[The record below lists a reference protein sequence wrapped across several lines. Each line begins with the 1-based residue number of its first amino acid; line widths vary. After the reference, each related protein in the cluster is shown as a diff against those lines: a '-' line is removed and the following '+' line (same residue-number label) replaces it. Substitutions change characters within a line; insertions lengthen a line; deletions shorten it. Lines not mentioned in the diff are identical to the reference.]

1 MTCQN
6 CIDECKI
13 CMEPIPSDLFQFLPC
28 THKLC
33 KFCFQ
38 MMTKM
43 ECPFCRYDFSNEI
56 SEEDEPDFFQD
67 NLPEEPYTRSQRKK
81 RKKRKKQLFEFYKN
95 NTDTILSTT
104 SRYTILE
111 NNLNV

>member
-13 CMEPIPSDLFQFLPC
+13 CMKPIPSDLFQFLPC

-38 MMTKM
+38 TMTKM
-43 ECPFCRYDFSNEI
+43 ECPFCRYDFRNEI

-67 NLPEEPYTRSQRKK
+67 NLPEEPYTRSQKK
-81 RKKRKKQLFEFYKN
+81 GKKRKKQLFEFYKN

-104 SRYTILE
+104 TSRYTVLQ
-111 NNLNV
+111 NN

>member
-28 THKLC
+28 TDKLC

-38 MMTKM
+38 TMTKM

-56 SEEDEPDFFQD
+56 SEEDEPDFFRIIYRK
-67 NLPEEPYTRSQRKK
+67 NLIHVVKERKG
-81 RKKRKKQLFEFYKN
+81 KN
-95 NTDTILSTT
+95 VKTVI
-104 SRYTILE
+104 
-111 NNLNV
+111 

>member
-1 MTCQN
+1 MLYFPDPRFMETGIVLFVFKFIILILNKLMTCQN

-38 MMTKM
+38 TMTKM

-67 NLPEEPYTRSQRKK
+67 NLRQ
-81 RKKRKKQLFEFYKN
+81 
-95 NTDTILSTT
+95 
-104 SRYTILE
+104 
-111 NNLNV
+111 NLADNRGY